1 MTSRWVRRE
10 KWPWE
15 PHGEGEE
22 SKSLDTVLWFP
33 GWCLLTTQLLLPCWH
48 SWLKPSFNSCWIQ
61 TTNALP
67 HPPSS
72 LLIQQPTPTLWRRS
86 SHTQLAPWKAYWS
99 LTQHPNPWDLRVS
112 RESKATATLH
122 TQCCP
127 SVASSLPLEPLSWG
141 VSSHICLLHSHL
153 CLSLSLPTVLWG
165 LERETFSCIISSSA
179 TFAFMEKNI
188 FSILSRK
195 RPYESASANL
205 NI

>member
-1 MTSRWVRRE
+1 MAKGRSPSPWIQCSGFQGDAS
-10 KWPWE
+10 WPHSCCYLADT
-15 PHGEGEE
+15 HGWSHPLIPAEYRP
-22 SKSLDTVLWFP
+22 LMLCHT
-33 GWCLLTTQLLLPCWH
+33 LLPACWFSNPPPPSDPYH
-48 SWLKPSFNSCWIQ
+48 LILSWLHGRLTGPWLSIQ
-61 TTNALP
+61 ILGI
-67 HPPSS
+67 S
-72 LLIQQPTPTLWRRS
+72 
-86 SHTQLAPWKAYWS
+86 
-99 LTQHPNPWDLRVS
+99 VS